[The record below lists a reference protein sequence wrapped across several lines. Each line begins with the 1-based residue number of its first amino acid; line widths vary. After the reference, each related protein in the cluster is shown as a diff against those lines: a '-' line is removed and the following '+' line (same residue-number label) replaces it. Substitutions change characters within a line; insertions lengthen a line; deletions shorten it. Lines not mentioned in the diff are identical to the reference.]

1 MKTWKLGLRPP
12 SLPAALLAC
21 LVGVGTASL
30 ALAQQ
35 YPAKGIE
42 WIVMWSAGGGADTAT
57 RTFTKYFEKE
67 IGQNVVV
74 KNVTGGGGSIGYM
87 TSMRTRPDGY
97 HLVTVQGDLAKFTP
111 MQLASIKIQDFDII
125 GGFAFQSPII
135 IARVDSPWKTMKDF
149 MEDAKKHPGQRTIGV
164 SDIGGAHHQPVV
176 LWAKA
181 AGLNIRAVAHAG
193 SPQMNA
199 ALLGG
204 HVDVIASY
212 IRPAKPYIKEGKL
225 RFLGYFGAK
234 RPEEFPDTPTFKEMG
249 YDVVWEQPYGI
260 GGPAGIADE
269 IKAKLSAATEKVRK
283 NPMFK
288 SDLANLGLEVYD
300 VSGLEF
306 KTSLTKMQDGI
317 AEVIGILKAQ
327 K

>member
-1 MKTWKLGLRPP
+1 MKTLKLK
-12 SLPAALLAC
+12 SCLPTLTAALLAC
-21 LVGVGTASL
+21 LVGVGKANL

-35 YPAKGIE
+35 YPTKGLE

-111 MQLASIKIQDFDII
+111 MQLASIKIENFDII

-135 IARVDSPWKTMKDF
+135 IARADSPWKTMKDF
-149 MEDAKKHPGQRTIGV
+149 IEDAKKHPGQRTIGV

-181 AGLNIRAVAHAG
+181 AGLKIRAIAHAG

-212 IRPAKPYIKEGKL
+212 IRPAKPYVKEGKL
-225 RFLGYFGAK
+225 KFLGYFGAK
-234 RPEEFPDTPTFKEMG
+234 RPTEFPDTPTFKEMG

-260 GGPAGIADE
+260 GGPSGIPDV
-269 IKAKLSAATEKVRK
+269 IKAKLSAATEKVRH

-288 SDLANLGLEVYD
+288 SDLAKLGLEVYD
-300 VSGLEF
+300 VNGPEF
-306 KTSLTKMQDGI
+306 KASLTKMQNGI
-317 AEVIGILKAQ
+317 AEVISILKAQ

>member
-1 MKTWKLGLRPP
+1 MNMWSHRLRPRIWV
-12 SLPAALLAC
+12 LAALASI
-21 LVGVGTASL
+21 VGVGTANW
-30 ALAQQ
+30 AVAQQ
-35 YPAKGIE
+35 YPAKSIE

-57 RTFTKYFEKE
+57 RTFTKYFERE
-67 IGQNVVV
+67 IGQKVVV

-87 TSMRTRPDGY
+87 TSMQTRPDGY
-97 HLVTVQGDLAKFTP
+97 NLVTVQGDLAKFAP
-111 MQLASIKIQDFDII
+111 MKLAAIKIQDFDVI

-135 IARVDSPWKTMKDF
+135 IARSDSPWKTMKDF
-149 MEDAKKHPGQRTIGV
+149 IEDAKKNPGKRTIGV

-181 AGLNIRAVAHAG
+181 AGLDIRAVAHAG

-212 IRPAKPYIKEGKL
+212 IRPAKPYVKEGKL

-234 RPEEFPDTPTFKEMG
+234 RPAEFPDTPTFKEMG

-260 GGPAGIADE
+260 GGPAGIPDG
-269 IKAKLSAATEKVRK
+269 IKATLSAATAKVRS
-283 NPMFK
+283 NPAFK
-288 SDLANLGLEVYD
+288 SDLEKLGLEVYD
-300 VSGLEF
+300 VNGPEF
-306 KTSLTKMQDGI
+306 KNSLVKMQNGI